1 MKKIVLIFSLLP
13 SVVYAQSSASDRIS
27 NTLGKCI
34 VQLETSIDEI
44 KDLKTKLSD
53 IQNKNIELE
62 NKLKELEK
70 K

>member
-1 MKKIVLIFSLLP
+1 MKKLILIFSLLP
-13 SVVYAQSSASDRIS
+13 NIVYAQSASDRIS

-34 VQLETSIDEI
+34 FQLEASIDEI